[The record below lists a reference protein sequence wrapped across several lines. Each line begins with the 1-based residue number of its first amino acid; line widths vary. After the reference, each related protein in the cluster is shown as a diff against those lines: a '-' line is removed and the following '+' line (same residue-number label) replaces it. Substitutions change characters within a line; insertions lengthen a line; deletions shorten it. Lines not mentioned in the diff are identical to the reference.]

1 MKLSS
6 ANWYAGQ
13 HFQFLV
19 YQTPVYQGV
28 DTVSATK
35 TWGRPARIYGVGD
48 YHVLVWSG
56 GFSVAPFPLSRDQ
69 VPGHHATNH
78 PLAPARHQPGG

>member
-28 DTVSATK
+28 DTAL
-35 TWGRPARIYGVGD
+35 GD
-48 YHVLVWSG
+48 QDLGASG
-56 GFSVAPFPLSRDQ
+56 PDLWR
-69 VPGHHATNH
+69 
-78 PLAPARHQPGG
+78 R